1 MKYCQECKLD
11 FPGSYRFCGSCGGE
25 LTDSVPCL
33 GCGELA
39 ESRWKFCTSCG
50 GQLLSESVSGP
61 AVLPGPAEFADI
73 PLEARSSSS
82 MFGAFSSPAMTMAVA
97 EQHSEKVTP
106 LEWYAAPDLFEETT
120 LVSAAVSAPEDP
132 ASEITLTTPPVKARP
147 KAGSRRTAPL
157 FTIMSAYGDSE
168 TVPPERQRR
177 YGLLFGGLLLL
188 IFFGLLGVGAGYWW
202 TDAPS
207 FVQSPPKAD
216 STNASA
222 AADSSSSSSGMSP
235 TSSATNTS
243 GRTTT
248 SSFADEEFNRL
259 HDRRISARPSESS
272 NIIIAFQNA
281 ERKYPLDYRFPYERA
296 KLSIKGIKSHHEAF
310 GALAVATNKAIDNG
324 KAQEMLDSLM
334 ADQDGDFYKLSRGHR
349 EWRTLAQALS
359 NKDKKALSE
368 LHH

>member
-1 MKYCQECKLD
+1 MKYCQECNLD

-25 LTDSVPCL
+25 LSDSVLCP

-39 ESRWKFCTSCG
+39 ESRWTFCTHCG
-50 GQLLSESVSGP
+50 RQRLSESTSGP
-61 AVLPGPAEFADI
+61 AILPGPAEFADI
-73 PLEARSSSS
+73 PLAPQSSLSTL
-82 MFGAFSSPAMTMAVA
+82 GTFSSPAMTMAVA
-97 EQHSEKVTP
+97 EQHLEKVTP

-120 LVSAAVSAPEDP
+120 VVSAAVSAQEDS
-132 ASEITLTTPPVKARP
+132 ASEITLTTPRVKARP
-147 KAGSRRTAPL
+147 KAGNGRTAPL
-157 FTIMSAYGDSE
+157 FTILSAFGDSE
-168 TVPPERQRR
+168 TAPPERQRR

-202 TDAPS
+202 TDPAS
-207 FVQSPPKAD
+207 VAKSPLQAD
-216 STNASA
+216 SITAPA
-222 AADSSSSSSGMSP
+222 AADFSSSSSS
-235 TSSATNTS
+235 TSSATTTS

-248 SSFADEEFNRL
+248 SNTADEEFRRL
-259 HDRRISARPSESS
+259 RERRISAKPSESS
-272 NIIIAFQNA
+272 QIITALEDA
-281 ERKYPLDYRFPYERA
+281 ERNYPRDYRFPYERA
-296 KLSIKGIKSHHEAF
+296 KLSIKGITSHHEAF
-310 GALAVATNKAIDNG
+310 GALAVAANKAIDNG